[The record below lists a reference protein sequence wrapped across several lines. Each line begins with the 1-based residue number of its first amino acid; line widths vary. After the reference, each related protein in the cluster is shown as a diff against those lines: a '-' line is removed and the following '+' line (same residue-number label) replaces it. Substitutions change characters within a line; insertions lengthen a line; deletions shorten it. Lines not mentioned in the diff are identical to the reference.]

1 MKNNNLELRFD
12 LFGFISL
19 FLTFISLLFAF
30 GLSLEFMILSL
41 GVFLLTIASYLFLSI
56 KTLINIQG
64 KEIKKTNEKIN
75 IYKDIYD
82 LKAKV
87 DLLFNMKK
95 RGNIDLTEILMR
107 LIQIGAIVFA
117 AYIILKSLGIL
128 Q

>member
-1 MKNNNLELRFD
+1 
-12 LFGFISL
+12 
-19 FLTFISLLFAF
+19 
-30 GLSLEFMILSL
+30 MILSL